1 MNKNTTDKI
10 NWLPVISFFAAL
22 FFIFALG
29 SLFTTGLGG
38 VFVAGAIWFV
48 GTIASF
54 FSDHYKI
61 IYSYWTDKVLPET
74 HAIVIAVSLLLGLFL
89 IFDFARNFRVDIN
102 IRKKI

>member
-1 MNKNTTDKI
+1 MDSPQKI
-10 NWLPVISFFAAL
+10 NWLPIASFFAIL

-54 FSDHYKI
+54 FNDEYQV
-61 IYSYWTDKVLPET
+61 IYSYWTKKILPET
-74 HAIVIAVSLLLGLFL
+74 HIIVTATSILLGLFL
-89 IFDFARNFRVDIN
+89 IFDFVKNFRVN
-102 IRKKI
+102 ISIERKA